1 MEKFRVYGGQS
12 RLSGTVTISGAKNA
26 ALNRWVRIL
35 KAFALP
41 SKCVISSQN
50 SDETI
55 DFIF

>member
-1 MEKFRVYGGQS
+1 M
-12 RLSGTVTISGAKNA
+12 
-26 ALNRWVRIL
+26 NRWVRIL

-55 DFIF
+55 DFIFCPGPSEKKVWMAFSPE